1 MSAYESLAFSYD
13 SLTRDIPYEEMLSYM
28 EALLQKHGIQPQ
40 SVLDLACGT
49 GSMSVLLAQK
59 GYQVLAA
66 DLSEDMLAMA
76 WEKAAELENLEEC
89 YNFFVDLCTVS
100 EMKAME
106 QRYEVAK
113 LLNQGMIYNDILEQ
127 TGASSATIS
136 RVNRSLNYGTD
147 TYRVLFARLQE
158 NREDEA

>member
-1 MSAYESLAFSYD
+1 MNNRNKRSNPDHELYKAV
-13 SLTRDIPYEEMLSYM
+13 
-28 EALLQKHGIQPQ
+28 LQLQT
-40 SVLDLACGT
+40 V
-49 GSMSVLLAQK
+49 
-59 GYQVLAA
+59 
-66 DLSEDMLAMA
+66 
-76 WEKAAELENLEEC
+76 EEC

-147 TYRVLFARLQE
+147 TYRVIFRRLQE
-158 NREDEA
+158 GEEDA